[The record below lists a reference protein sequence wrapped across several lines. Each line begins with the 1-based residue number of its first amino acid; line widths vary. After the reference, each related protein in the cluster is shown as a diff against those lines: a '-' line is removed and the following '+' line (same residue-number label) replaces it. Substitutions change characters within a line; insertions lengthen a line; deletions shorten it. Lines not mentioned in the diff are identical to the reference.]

1 MSACMD
7 GALGEI
13 ALEVVVLAHSHHA
26 FPQCQFYYIVPA
38 MQMQVSPYAGTLF
51 PLPVYPLLIKV
62 HEAVILP
69 SSTDLIRAH
78 TQVVERAGR
87 LDSHLIRLASYIV
100 LPSKWTRAKQ
110 AAERHFAWS
119 SRVTSMPSQRPIHR
133 HTCVDSME
141 EDAAGGF
148 RKEGNPATGPGL

>member
-7 GALGEI
+7 GALDEI

-38 MQMQVSPYAGTLF
+38 MQMQVSPYVGTLF

-69 SSTDLIRAH
+69 SSTDLTRAH

-100 LPSKWTRAKQ
+100 LPSKWTGQ
-110 AAERHFAWS
+110 
-119 SRVTSMPSQRPIHR
+119 
-133 HTCVDSME
+133 
-141 EDAAGGF
+141 AGGRTSLRVVLKGNLNAKSEAHPQAHMRGQHGRRRGWWF
-148 RKEGNPATGPGL
+148 PEGG